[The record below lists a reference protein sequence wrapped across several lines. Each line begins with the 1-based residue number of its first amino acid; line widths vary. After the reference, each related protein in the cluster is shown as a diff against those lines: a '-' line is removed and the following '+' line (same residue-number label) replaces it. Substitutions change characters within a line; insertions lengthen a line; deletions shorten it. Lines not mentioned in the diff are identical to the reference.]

1 MVMVAGLNCKSR
13 IDTWP
18 APGSTVGVGGTG
30 VLVAVGC
37 TPGTD
42 VEVGATGA
50 GVAVGAAGTGVEV
63 ADGRGTFV
71 AVGAAVA
78 PVPGGAEVAPP
89 EVVGVDDADS

>member
-50 GVAVGAAGTGVEV
+50 GVAVVAA
-63 ADGRGTFV
+63 GRGTFV

-89 EVVGVDDADS
+89 EVVGVDDADSTTTVPFM